1 MHQLVIK
8 VLNIIDARCNHEVY
22 KSSFRDTRLTAY
34 DQSVIE
40 VINVWRYTS
49 TTHTPSWSVAY
60 LSMRYLHLYGQ
71 SDAAVT
77 VYIEAMVSWGW
88 VSRQL

>member
-1 MHQLVIK
+1 VHQLVIK

-40 VINVWRYTS
+40 VINVWRHTS
-49 TTHTPSWSVAY
+49 TTHTPSWRVAY
-60 LSMRYLHLYGQ
+60 LSMRNLHLYGQ

-77 VYIEAMVSWGW
+77 V
-88 VSRQL
+88 